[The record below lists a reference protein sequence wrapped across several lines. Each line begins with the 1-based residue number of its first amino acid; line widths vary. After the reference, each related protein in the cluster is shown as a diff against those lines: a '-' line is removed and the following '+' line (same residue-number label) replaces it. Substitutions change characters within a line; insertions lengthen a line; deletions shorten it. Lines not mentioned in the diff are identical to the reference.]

1 MATLDS
7 SSWFAAERAT
17 AGTPVLPA
25 EWLDETLAR
34 ARVLLHRDD
43 PFMLALERQ
52 HEPMREAVAGTH
64 ASPVGGASDG
74 VATRDVSPLTA
85 EPLS

>member
-1 MATLDS
+1 M
-7 SSWFAAERAT
+7 
-17 AGTPVLPA
+17 LPA

-52 HEPMREAVAGTH
+52 HEPMREAAAGAH
-64 ASPVGGASDG
+64 ASAGAGALDG
-74 VATRDVSPLTA
+74 VATRDASPLTA
-85 EPLS
+85 EPLA